1 MRRSVIARNSGLN
14 RFAIRTG
21 EVHRTG
27 GAPGGRPREPIHDV
41 GAPNRRAI
49 TYNRAVLEFKP
60 EGTTPVAPK
69 DAATLVVVRAAPA
82 GGIEIFCVERNKKS
96 RFMGGAIV
104 FPGGKLDG
112 SDLLAEWTPLTTP
125 PRVPTR
131 GTVPFTASDAHF
143 RSLAIAGA
151 RETLEEAAIL
161 HVHDGTVTQE
171 ELLTLRK
178 ELVTVPEALRTFLSK
193 RRLRLDLAAL
203 HPFARWITPE
213 AETRRFDA
221 RFFVAVAPEGHT
233 GAHDEHETMASFWA
247 SPAEILRRWEA
258 GEVQLM
264 PPTHRTVA
272 VFAECDSTDAV
283 LAMAAASNLDP
294 ICPRLVTQADTMAL
308 VLPGDPQHEL
318 RESRVP
324 GQSRYVLRADRWHSE
339 DPPQ

>member
-1 MRRSVIARNSGLN
+1 MPTVLDLK
-14 RFAIRTG
+14 
-21 EVHRTG
+21 
-27 GAPGGRPREPIHDV
+27 PD
-41 GAPNRRAI
+41 RA
-49 TYNRAVLEFKP
+49 
-60 EGTTPVAPK
+60 PVAPK
-69 DAATLVVVRAAPA
+69 DAATLILVRPAATT
-82 GGIEIFCVERNKKS
+82 GIEIFCVERNKQS

-125 PRVPTR
+125 PRLPAR
-131 GTVPFTASDAHF
+131 GTIPFTVSDAHF

-161 HVHDGTVTQE
+161 HVHDGAVTQD
-171 ELLTLRK
+171 ELFALRK
-178 ELVTVPEALRTFLSK
+178 ELVTVPDALRAFLAK

-213 AETRRFDA
+213 AESRRFDA
-221 RFFVAVAPEGHT
+221 RFFVAVAPEGQV

-272 VFAECDSTDAV
+272 LFADCASTDAV
-283 LAMAAASNLDP
+283 LAMADASNLDP
-294 ICPRLVTQADTMAL
+294 ICPRLVAQQDTMAL
-308 VLPGDPQHEL
+308 VLPGDPEHEV
-318 RESRVP
+318 REVRVP
-324 GQSRYVLRADRWHSE
+324 GKSRYVLRGDRWHSE
-339 DPPQ
+339 DPQP